1 MIVKYYRFVL
11 ERNVLE
17 VLTIHTKEPEIECRT
32 DVWGTWHCPGGIQAM
47 SGH

>member
-17 VLTIHTKEPEIECRT
+17 VLTTKEPEIECRT
-32 DVWGTWHCPGGIQAM
+32 DVWGPGIAQEEFKQCQATRF
-47 SGH
+47 